1 MIWAVLRNRS
11 SSGGKPQGVLD
22 ADLIGTALIANLS
35 RRATQGE
42 LIEAMDEGLLPI
54 WGCISLA
61 LEALEPLF
69 QGQDHPMGLV

>member
-1 MIWAVLRNRS
+1 
-11 SSGGKPQGVLD
+11 
-22 ADLIGTALIANLS
+22 
-35 RRATQGE
+35 
-42 LIEAMDEGLLPI
+42 MDEGLLPI